1 MSESVTDVLA
11 KAPELVFGVSSPASA
26 SSIDGFAVSNAAEQL
41 VQNAWDLSRRL
52 SPRDQVRVM
61 KRDAYGR
68 LDENSYPIIFRV
80 GPTAPTTPWL
90 VRLADNTGIF
100 RLLCFDFD
108 GKEAGVVSPD
118 LMERAVDD
126 CDALSRILDSV
137 DITHVVCQSSGTGGR
152 HIWVA
157 LHSGA
162 PAETVAAL
170 AGSAHANYA
179 TLDHGM
185 LRNPREGGARPPLAP
200 HRDGSSSTVLR
211 GTVENLLAPTATSAH
226 LDALTHV
233 LDQTKPATRPADTT
247 PSGPLDARYAAA
259 RPLSAWGHGHMATVN
274 GGTNPSW
281 TGFMCL
287 LAAAS
292 AGWTLTDV
300 TREARTAPGMEH
312 YRSKNMSGGT
322 RKQRTP
328 AEAAARLER
337 QWTKAQQYSALQAP
351 LSTSRTPTDL
361 TELSVIVDT
370 VDDLLTRFRVS
381 PGRWGRSEAAV
392 SRRTILSAVA
402 YLTLQTGKQTVAAS
416 IRDLAL
422 MVGFSRDTAR
432 RALTVLAEDGFLIRV
447 ALSDNGNA
455 AEWQLSAKRQAATE
469 FSTARRTVASQPL
482 DNPRPPS
489 ELFNLRLSLVTTL
502 ERQLTDGRHDLFTRP
517 GLGHLAG
524 KVYALLAQHPAL
536 TLETAARLLGVTT
549 RHTAT
554 VFSRLRQH
562 RLVVKHALG
571 WARAKQDLRDRAARI
586 LGVAGLLLDRANRYR
601 VEREVWEWWQAE
613 VTTMTAAPRARPKRV
628 HVSSRQ
634 LFRDVNAPGE
644 RVWPR
649 YPRSSDQRGDHRSAR
664 ELVDLGVLNPENRWQ
679 YLGDAA

>member
-1 MSESVTDVLA
+1 M
-11 KAPELVFGVSSPASA
+11 
-26 SSIDGFAVSNAAEQL
+26 
-41 VQNAWDLSRRL
+41 NAWDLSRRL

-68 LDENSYPIIFRV
+68 LDENSYPVIFRV
-80 GPTAPTTPWL
+80 GPIAPTTPWL

-137 DITHVVCQSSGTGGR
+137 GITHVVCQSSGTGGR

-157 LHSGA
+157 LHGGA

-170 AGSAHANYA
+170 ASAAHANYA

-211 GTVENLLAPTATSAH
+211 GTVENLLAPTATSTH
-226 LDALTHV
+226 LDALTQV
-233 LDQTKPATRPADTT
+233 LDQTKPAPRPADTT
-247 PSGPLDARYAAA
+247 PSGPLDAQYAAT

-292 AGWTLTDV
+292 AGWTLADV

-312 YRSKNMSGGT
+312 YRTKNMSGGT
-322 RKQRTP
+322 RKQRAP
-328 AEAAARLER
+328 AEASARLER
-337 QWTKAQQYSALQAP
+337 QWTTAQQYSALQAP
-351 LSTSRTPTDL
+351 LSTSRTPTDF

-370 VDDLLTRFRVS
+370 IDDLLTRFRVS

-402 YLTLQTGKQTVAAS
+402 YLTLQTGKRTVAAS

-422 MVGFSRDTAR
+422 MVGLSRDTAR
-432 RALTVLAEDGFLIRV
+432 RALTALAEDGFLIRV
-447 ALSDNGNA
+447 SVSDNGNA
-455 AEWQLSAKRQAATE
+455 SEWQLSAKPQGSAE
-469 FSTARRTVASQPL
+469 FSTTPRTVASQPL

-524 KVYALLAQHPAL
+524 KAYALLAQHPAL
-536 TLETAARLLGVTT
+536 TLEAAAHLLGVTT

-562 RLVVKHALG
+562 RLVIKHALG

-586 LGVAGLLLDRANRYR
+586 IGVAGLLLDRANRYR
-601 VEREVWEWWQAE
+601 VEREVWDWWQAE
-613 VTTMTAAPRARPKRV
+613 VATMTAAPRTRPKRV
-628 HVSSRQ
+628 HVSSRP

>member
-1 MSESVTDVLA
+1 MPQSIAHKTFH
-11 KAPELVFGVSSPASA
+11 APESAFGVSAS
-26 SSIDGFAVSNAAEQL
+26 EWTP
-41 VQNAWDLSRRL
+41 WDLSRRL
-52 SPRDQVRVM
+52 SPRDAVRVM

-68 LDENSYPIIFRV
+68 LDENSYPLVYRV
-80 GPTAPTTPWL
+80 GPTEPTTPWL
-90 VRLADNTGIF
+90 VRLADSTGVF

-126 CDALSRILDSV
+126 CDALSEILARLA
-137 DITHVVCQSSGTGGR
+137 ITHVVCQSSGTGGR

-162 PAETVAAL
+162 PAATVAAL
-170 AGSAHANYA
+170 AGAAHANYA

-185 LRNPREGGARPPLAP
+185 LCNPREGGARPPLAP

-211 GTVENLLAPTATSAH
+211 GAVEDLLAPTATSND
-226 LDALTHV
+226 LDALTRV
-233 LDQTKPATRPADTT
+233 LDQAKPAPRPADTT
-247 PSGPLDARYAAA
+247 PSGPVDARYRAH
-259 RPLSAWGHGHMATVN
+259 RPLSVWGQGHMATVN
-274 GGTNPSW
+274 GGANASW

-292 AGWTLTDV
+292 AGWTLADV
-300 TREARTAPGMEH
+300 SREARTAPGMEH
-312 YRSKNMSGGT
+312 YRTKNMSGGA
-322 RKQRTP
+322 RKTRTP

-337 QWTKAQQYSALQAP
+337 QWAKAQQYSALQAP
-351 LSTSRTPTDL
+351 LSAPRAPADLTDL
-361 TELSVIVDT
+361 GVIVDT
-370 VDDLLTRFRVS
+370 VEDLLTRFRVS
-381 PGRWGRSEAAV
+381 PGRWGQSEAAV

-402 YLTLQTGKQTVAAS
+402 YLTLQTGKRTVAAS

-422 MVGFSRDTAR
+422 MVGLSRDTAR
-432 RALTVLAEDGFLIRV
+432 RALTALTEDGFLIRV
-447 ALSDNGNA
+447 SLSDSGNA
-455 AEWQLSAKRQAATE
+455 AEWRLPTD
-469 FSTARRTVASQPL
+469 FSTAPRTVASQPL
-482 DNPRPPS
+482 NNPRPPS

-524 KVYALLAQHPAL
+524 KVYGLLAQHSAL
-536 TLETAARLLGVTT
+536 TVDTAARLLGVST
-549 RHTAT
+549 RHTVT
-554 VFSRLRQH
+554 VLSRLRQH
-562 RLVVKHALG
+562 RLIVKHAKG
-571 WARAKQDLRDRAARI
+571 WARAKRDLRDVAARVV
-586 LGVAGLLLDRANRYR
+586 GVAGLLVARANRYR
-601 VEREVWEWWQAE
+601 AEREVWEWWQAE
-613 VTTMTAAPRARPKRV
+613 VATMNAAPRRRPKRV
-628 HVSSRQ
+628 AVSSRP

-649 YPRSSDQRGDHRSAR
+649 YPRSSDQRGDHRCAR